1 MSRALILALCATLAA
16 CGGGNEVGCFD
27 TSAPLP
33 MAASAPAAPTVG
45 AAAVQM
51 PTSQSAPTIGTHL
64 AVADTIKTTQPM
76 QPLPP
81 VGDDGGDI
89 PTCAAIARR

>member
-1 MSRALILALCATLAA
+1 MTHRLIPLLLAA
-16 CGGGNEVGCFD
+16 ALVGCGGGNEPGCFD
-27 TSAPLP
+27 PSAPLP

-45 AAAVQM
+45 AAAVHM

-64 AVADTIKTTQPM
+64 AVAADTMKTD